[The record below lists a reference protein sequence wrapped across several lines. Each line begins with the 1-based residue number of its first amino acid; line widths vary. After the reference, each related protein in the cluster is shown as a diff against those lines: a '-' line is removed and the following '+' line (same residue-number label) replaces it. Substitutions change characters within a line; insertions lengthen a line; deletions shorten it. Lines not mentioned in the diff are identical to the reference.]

1 MGKRSAIGFV
11 FFISIL
17 GCEVA
22 SGAVD
27 PIAPEPAPPGS
38 KAEGAG
44 IEAALEEL
52 AERERSSGFAPG
64 LGLAESSL
72 REKSGDYAGA
82 TMAAFK
88 ELSYAYAAGAAS
100 AETVRERL
108 AATGAAFAGRTDP
121 GAAAAVR
128 AVACASDFF
137 AGKWKAAG
145 AELLA
150 LFPGEAEREADSFPR
165 WMMLVCAL
173 ESGGDDRNLRSAYGA
188 VRARYA
194 LFPAYWHRAARA
206 AERAGSEGSTAVAEA
221 ASAESAERCVS
232 LSPAGPYA
240 DEARGLIAESIGLKK
255 SDGKAIR
262 SRMEIEA
269 AARIAGAERNPQIL
283 DSIVPVLSLPDN
295 PYTLYALGVLRGLA
309 EDETIRKWL
318 SARADAEV
326 GRTRERL
333 RYASRR

>member
-1 MGKRSAIGFV
+1 MGMRSAIGFV
-11 FFISIL
+11 CIVSIL

-22 SGAVD
+22 PGAV
-27 PIAPEPAPPGS
+27 APVASESLPPGP
-38 KAEGAG
+38 AAAG
-44 IEAALEEL
+44 SGTDAALEEL

-108 AATGAAFAGRTDP
+108 AATRAAFAGRTDP
-121 GAAAAVR
+121 GAAVAVR

-137 AGKWKAAG
+137 AGNWKAAG
-145 AELLA
+145 AELQV

-173 ESGGDDRNLRSAYGA
+173 ESGGDDRNLRSSYGA

-194 LFPAYWHRAARA
+194 LFPAYWHRVARA
-206 AERAGSEGSTAVAEA
+206 AERAGSEGSTAAIEA
-221 ASAESAERCVS
+221 AERCVS
-232 LSPAGPYA
+232 LAPAGPYA

-269 AARIAGAERNPQIL
+269 AARVAASERNPQVL

>member
-11 FFISIL
+11 LFISIL

-22 SGAVD
+22 SGAAD
-27 PIAPEPAPPGS
+27 PTAPEPAPPGPAS
-38 KAEGAG
+38 ADAG

-88 ELSYAYAAGAAS
+88 ELCYAYAAGAAS

-108 AATGAAFAGRTDP
+108 AATAAAFAGRTDP

-145 AELLA
+145 AELQA

-165 WMMLVCAL
+165 WMMLVCTL

-206 AERAGSEGSTAVAEA
+206 AERTGSEGSAAAAEA
-221 ASAESAERCVS
+221 AERCVS
-232 LSPAGPYA
+232 LAPAGPYA
-240 DEARGLIAESIGLKK
+240 EEARDLIAESIGLKK
-255 SDGKAIR
+255 SDGKSIR

-269 AARIAGAERNPQIL
+269 AARIAGAERNPQVL

-309 EDETIRKWL
+309 EDGTIRKWL

>member
-1 MGKRSAIGFV
+1 MEARSAIGLV

-52 AERERSSGFAPG
+52 AEQERSSGFAPG

-72 REKSGDYAGA
+72 REKAGDYAGA

-88 ELSYAYAAGAAS
+88 ELSYAYAVGAAS

-145 AELLA
+145 AELQA

-173 ESGGDDRNLRSAYGA
+173 ESGGGDRNLRSAYGA

-206 AERAGSEGSTAVAEA
+206 AERAGSEGTTAVAEA
-221 ASAESAERCVS
+221 AERCVS

-255 SDGKAIR
+255 SDGKSIR

-269 AARIAGAERNPQIL
+269 AARIAGAERNPQVL
-283 DSIVPVLSLPDN
+283 DSIIPVLSLPDN

>member
-1 MGKRSAIGFV
+1 MGKRSAIGCV
-11 FFISIL
+11 CIVSIL

-22 SGAVD
+22 PGAV
-27 PIAPEPAPPGS
+27 APVASESLPPGPT
-38 KAEGAG
+38 AAG
-44 IEAALEEL
+44 SGTDAALEEL

-108 AATGAAFAGRTDP
+108 AATRAAFAGRTDP

-145 AELLA
+145 AELQA

-173 ESGGDDRNLRSAYGA
+173 ESGEGGRNLRSAYGA
-188 VRARYA
+188 ARARYS

-206 AERAGSEGSTAVAEA
+206 AERAGSEGSAAVAEA
-221 ASAESAERCVS
+221 AERCVS

-269 AARIAGAERNPQIL
+269 AARIAGAERNPQVL

-318 SARADAEV
+318 SARADVEV